1 LIVQGS
7 VEISEIRVI
16 FAGGGTGGHVYPAL
30 AMHDS
35 LVEALGPDGV
45 NALFVGVAGGL
56 EKRLLP
62 GSRRDVTLQ
71 LLPGRGFRGASLA
84 NKLQVPFDVARGAT
98 RGVRT
103 IRDFRPDVVV
113 GTGGY
118 ASVSMVV
125 ASILTA
131 TPRILQ
137 EQNSVPGLVNR
148 RLARFADLVLLSYEE
163 STQRIAGGVET
174 VVIGNPLRRTPAAD
188 RTAGAMFFGLDPE
201 RPTVLVIGGSRG
213 AHSLNAAAIAATQ
226 SLLDET
232 DSQFV
237 VLTGERDFAEVT
249 SELDRGDQRL
259 VVRPYVDE
267 IHHAYSI
274 ADVALARAGAS
285 SVFELATFGVPT
297 IFVPYP
303 YAADDHQRLN
313 VEPLCKL
320 GAAMVID
327 DAELDGD
334 RLSIEIRALLEDDSR
349 RAKMSSAMKGWVR
362 EDAADEAAG
371 RIIGLVKKNAVR
383 HAEKCVAVQ
392 QLAAGGK
399 GTRRTETG
407 ICRERIV

>member
-1 LIVQGS
+1 LIVQS
-7 VEISEIRVI
+7 SAEYSEIRVI

-30 AMHDS
+30 AMYES
-35 LVEALGPDGV
+35 LVESLGPDCV
-45 NALFVGVAGGL
+45 NALFVGVKGGL
-56 EKRLLP
+56 EKRLLSE
-62 GSRRDVTLQ
+62 SRWNVTLQ
-71 LLPGRGFRGASLA
+71 LLPGRGLRGASLA
-84 NKLQVPFDVARGAT
+84 NKLLVPFDVARGAT
-98 RGVRT
+98 MGVRK

-131 TPRILQ
+131 TPRVLQ

-188 RTAGAMFFGLDPE
+188 RTAGAKFFGLDPE

-213 AHSLNAAAIAATQ
+213 AHSLNVAAIAATK

-232 DSQFV
+232 DTQFV
-237 VLTGERDFAEVT
+237 VLTGERDFSEVA
-249 SELDRGDQRL
+249 SALGRGDRRL

-267 IHHAYSI
+267 IHHAYSV

-313 VEPLCKL
+313 VEPLRNL
-320 GAAMVID
+320 GAAVVIE

-334 RLSIEIRALLEDDSR
+334 RLSIEIRALLGDDSR

-371 RIIGLVKKNAVR
+371 RIIGLVKKNAIR
-383 HAEKCVAVQ
+383 RAKKRAGVQ
-392 QLAAGGK
+392 RLAAGGK
-399 GTRRTETG
+399 RTRRARSY
-407 ICRERIV
+407 RERIA

>member
-1 LIVQGS
+1 MNGS
-7 VEISEIRVI
+7 AEFSEIRVV
-16 FAGGGTGGHVYPAL
+16 FAGGGTGGHVYPAI
-30 AMHDS
+30 AMYES
-35 LVEALGPDGV
+35 LVERLGPDRV

-56 EKRLLP
+56 EKRLLS
-62 GSRRDVTLQ
+62 GSRWDVTLQ
-71 LLPGRGFRGASLA
+71 LLPGRGLRGASLV
-84 NKLQVPFDVARGAT
+84 NKLLVPFDVARST
-98 RGVRT
+98 TMGVRT

-163 STQRIAGGVET
+163 SRSSIAGGVET
-174 VVIGNPLRRTPAAD
+174 LVIGNPLRRTPAPD
-188 RTAGAMFFGLDPE
+188 RIAGAKFFGLDPE

-213 AHSLNAAAIAATQ
+213 AHSLNTAAFAAAQ

-232 DSQFV
+232 DTQFV
-237 VLTGERDFAEVT
+237 VLTGERDFAEVA
-249 SELDRGDQRL
+249 SDLDGGDRRL
-259 VVRPYVDE
+259 VVRSYVDE
-267 IHHAYSI
+267 IHHAYSV

-285 SVFELATFGVPT
+285 SVFELAAFGVPT

-303 YAADDHQRLN
+303 YAADNHQRLN
-313 VEPLCKL
+313 VEPLRKL
-320 GAAMVID
+320 GAVVVIK
-327 DAELDGD
+327 DAELDGV

-362 EDAADEAAG
+362 EDAADQAAG
-371 RIIGLVKKNAVR
+371 RIIGLVKKNALR
-383 HAEKCVAVQ
+383 RGEKRVGVQ
-392 QLAAGGK
+392 RLASGGN
-399 GTRRTETG
+399 GARRTETG
-407 ICRERIV
+407 ICRERIA

>member
-1 LIVQGS
+1 MKGS
-7 VEISEIRVI
+7 AEFSEIRVV

-30 AMHDS
+30 AMYES
-35 LVEALGPDGV
+35 LVERLGPDRV
-45 NALFVGVAGGL
+45 NALFVGVVGGL
-56 EKRLLP
+56 EKRLLSE
-62 GSRRDVTLQ
+62 SRWDVTLQ
-71 LLPGRGFRGASLA
+71 LLPGRGLRGASLA
-84 NKLQVPFDVARGAT
+84 NKLKIPFDVARSIT
-98 RGVRT
+98 MGVRT

-125 ASILTA
+125 ASIVTA

-163 STQRIAGGVET
+163 SRSSIAGGVET
-174 VVIGNPLRRTPAAD
+174 LVIGNPLRRTPAPD
-188 RTAGAMFFGLDPE
+188 RIAGAKFFGLDPE

-213 AHSLNAAAIAATQ
+213 AHSLNTAAIAATQ

-232 DSQFV
+232 DTQFV
-237 VLTGERDFAEVT
+237 VLTGERDFAEVA
-249 SELDRGDQRL
+249 SELDGGDRRL
-259 VVRPYVDE
+259 VVRSYVDE
-267 IHHAYSI
+267 IHHAYSV

-285 SVFELATFGVPT
+285 SVFELAAFGVPT

-303 YAADDHQRLN
+303 YAADNHQRLN
-313 VEPLCKL
+313 VEPLRKL
-320 GAAMVID
+320 GAAVVIE

-334 RLSIEIRALLEDDSR
+334 RLSIEIRALLEDDLR

-371 RIIGLVKKNAVR
+371 RIIGLVKKNALR
-383 HAEKCVAVQ
+383 RGEKRVGVQ
-392 QLAAGGK
+392 RLAAGRK
-399 GTRRTETG
+399 RTRRTETG
-407 ICRERIV
+407 ICRERIA